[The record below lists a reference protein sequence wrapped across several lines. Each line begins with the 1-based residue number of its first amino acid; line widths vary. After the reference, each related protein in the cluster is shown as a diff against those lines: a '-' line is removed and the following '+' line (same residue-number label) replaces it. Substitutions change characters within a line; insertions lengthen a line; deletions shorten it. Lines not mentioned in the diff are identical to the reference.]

1 MMMRRSRILPAVAL
15 LALGLCTLLPPVAR
29 VTVSMARAQTA
40 APLIVDGD
48 FEKTMSGTGLR
59 GLETPRGWYESRSD
73 GVKGPKLVRLTKKA
87 LAGNATKKAFFKAS
101 RKANA
106 YLSQAFPG
114 PQTGRFSL
122 QWDLLVRRVL
132 PKPNR
137 SAYML
142 VGNDAVTGKGPNATG
157 SERFVFL
164 AFENAATKGKL
175 NLVALE
181 AASGKPRVVVPGLD
195 ADKWYTV
202 KVDIDVPGK
211 SYAVSVA
218 GVTPAPVTVKAFQ
231 AKEKTIPASLTHISF
246 ATWNDGPGTFF
257 VDNVR

>member
-1 MMMRRSRILPAVAL
+1 MTRRSRMLPAIAL
-15 LALGLCTLLPPVAR
+15 LALGLFALLPPVAR
-29 VTVSMARAQTA
+29 VAVPAARAQGGV
-40 APLIVDGD
+40 PMIVDGD

-59 GLETPRGWYESRSD
+59 GLEKPRGWYESRGD
-73 GVKGPKLVRLTKKA
+73 GVKGPKRVQLSKKA
-87 LAGNATKKAFFKAS
+87 VAGNATKKAFFKAS
-101 RKANA
+101 SKLNA
-106 YLSQAFPG
+106 YLSQALAG
-114 PQTGRFSL
+114 PQTGKFTL
-122 QWDLLVRRVL
+122 QWDVLVRRIL

-157 SERFVFL
+157 AERFVFL
-164 AFENAATKGKL
+164 AFENATTKGKL
-175 NLVALE
+175 NLVAME

-202 KVDIDVPGK
+202 KVDIDVAAK

-218 GVTPAPVTVKAFQ
+218 GVTTAPVTVKAFE
-231 AKEKTIPASLTHISF
+231 AKEKTVPSSLTHISF

-257 VDNVR
+257 IDNVR

>member
-1 MMMRRSRILPAVAL
+1 MTHRSRILPAVAL
-15 LALGLCTLLPPVAR
+15 LALGLCTLVPPVAR
-29 VTVSMARAQTA
+29 VAVPVARAQAVT
-40 APLIVDGD
+40 PMIVDGD
-48 FEKTMSGTGLR
+48 FEKTMSGTALR
-59 GLETPRGWYESRSD
+59 GLEKPRGWYESRGD

-101 RKANA
+101 RRANA
-106 YLSQAFPG
+106 YLSQAFPA

-122 QWDLLVRRVL
+122 QWDILVRRIL

-142 VGNDAVTGKGPNATG
+142 VGTDAVTGKGPNATG

-164 AFENAATKGKL
+164 AFESAAPKGKL
-175 NLVALE
+175 NLVAME
-181 AASGKPRVVVPGLD
+181 TASGKPRVVVPGLD

-202 KVDIDVPGK
+202 KVDIDVAGK
-211 SYAVSVA
+211 SYAVSVP
-218 GVTPAPVTVKAFQ
+218 GVTSAPITVKAFE
-231 AKEKTIPASLTHISF
+231 AKEKTVPSSLTHISF